1 MDLRE
6 TSILYSLQLPKQ
18 KSRTA
23 QALGTRLARGCKLSS
38 RDHDDKKQTQTPEE
52 SKRGQRIAKEQGKKR
67 YEGQQK
73 KKKENKGKGNVRS
86 LRLIFG
92 LARCQIREGGLD
104 ETG

>member
-1 MDLRE
+1 M
-6 TSILYSLQLPKQ
+6 TKN
-18 KSRTA
+18 K
-23 QALGTRLARGCKLSS
+23 
-38 RDHDDKKQTQTPEE
+38 QTPEQ
-52 SKRGQRIAKEQGKKR
+52 SKRGQRIAKEQEKR

-73 KKKENKGKGNVRS
+73 KKKNGEYKGKGNVQS